1 MGKKINEESGP
12 PKEVKSK
19 ITVPVFD
26 ALELISNTIGR
37 SHSDVIKTALSDY
50 IFKNYPNF
58 IKKTDMELRIQA
70 EEEVLLSEYK
80 IKFSKKKS
88 ADEFVPLFEES
99 QKKRWKEIRD
109 VHKKIN
115 TKRKELKKHL
125 VTKKQKEVEDEL
137 EELETELSGLRN
149 EEDTSEPHF
158 QMLKRD
164 QKF

>member
-1 MGKKINEESGP
+1 MSTQYYCNLQK
-12 PKEVKSK
+12 
-19 ITVPVFD
+19 
-26 ALELISNTIGR
+26 
-37 SHSDVIKTALSDY
+37 HS
-50 IFKNYPNF
+50 
-58 IKKTDMELRIQA
+58 
-70 EEEVLLSEYK
+70 
-80 IKFSKKKS
+80 
-88 ADEFVPLFEES
+88 PLFEES